1 MSVYHRYASGE
12 YDKTY
17 FEKASE
23 SRKHDDKVGRI
34 QISPLLG
41 QFSTSDMLYKFN
53 EKSIEEWLAIFPK
66 AAYFKGYDETL
77 FGNVII
83 MVYENS
89 HTGKLN
95 TTSFSKFGVTSYDNL
110 VLDARSRFWPS
121 CENLLPSYQKSSV
134 RRSLAITNLKNYN
147 KLVNS
152 PGNFYVNK
160 SWDET
165 YAGSLANNMQ
175 LISEKKPE
183 KFGLKLLELGLLQ
196 THCIQSTVLDV
207 IYDNASS
214 ETSDKIVEE
223 NNRLVF
229 LIGSQLEQLFDP
241 LLEYSPEIMEFSYT
255 VPVGAIPPQIKNN
268 ELINTIISEL
278 LTVQTNFTMRLVNL
292 LQNFIIPLRIH
303 VLAATSSS
311 GITKINQVFPPTID
325 EITRI
330 NCILHDSLKKASAF
344 GYVEIM
350 KAVGTIM
357 PYFYKAFIRH
367 EANLKNF
374 RDNLAKFHSKNN
386 KKIFENTMINKG
398 NLGIRD
404 IDSIVAGSLL
414 ELPKLKLI
422 LVRLKDSIIFEKT
435 KLSNFEDDPSNEF
448 FTIEKYFNS
457 AVDVIDAFGFEEE
470 HNETKI
476 DIRQRVFTPTGKI
489 LTELASNWPPELQYG
504 WLARK
509 VVGIYEMRNI
519 KPLNDTFYDLD
530 ILIIFSDHILFLTIV
545 DDSYYNERNNESMK
559 NLCVSDILMHSLV
572 NDKPLPNLKLLP
584 TMEVNCWCNINEV
597 ITTTY
602 KGVSPITSKTQ
613 EFLKF
618 VNISKTGF
626 KNNNA
631 ENSTI
636 SKNYEILDGSDRGNV
651 DGCKII
657 ELINKSTV
665 LNKRKPFHLFRS
677 NDPKLHIYSIAQE
690 LSAYQEESCKSPM
703 ALYLNLPIHD
713 PKKYFEENQTVHF
726 VLNASFINDHQI
738 HMVGFN
744 RAETFELNEIIS
756 SNDLQVC
763 LREVIVKNFSLLFN
777 TFSNISKMLTQ
788 GYAYDINY
796 CANIFTQ
803 IDEIKLNE
811 HRQEIAK
818 NKSIVSTSRPK
829 TRNVSEIISIP
840 EVYMNKVS
848 PSNKT
853 TRDQRLQQ
861 GMTEKRLPTRSKNN
875 SRDVEVKKSS
885 QERPDKRNSMIK
897 KVLRSLRRSFDG
909 IENSTPKTEIH
920 ENNNTSTQDS
930 SSFSGKTNE
939 YSSLYKPLPQLQTK
953 EQKQVQVQEQVQEQE
968 QVQGREQEQQQEQEQ
983 SFSEANIPRD
993 IDNDTGIQMGKEC
1006 KNSVQQSRNT
1016 SGSLDVN
1023 SHFEFPPHLDS
1034 LFESNNNNTIILV
1047 NDNENRHKNRPAPE
1061 KILILDSRNEHSF
1074 NIPRRL
1080 ENEGYGKFNVED
1092 FYDDGEANWVSIP
1105 NENYSLL
1112 NAEIRALKEEA
1123 HMDTEDIIEL
1133 NDSDNIT
1140 EDEMRDVYESKDFD
1154 AFYTPQNQLVA
1165 QFGDNPTSLKDE
1177 NREMSTQSLAS
1188 SEIIEV
1194 FGKQIDSNF
1203 RSDYI
1208 PSLNENLYLI
1218 NSNKKFDFQNDYR
1231 FSVLTSSDDEF
1242 FSSDDF
1248 ASSLPIERQENKK
1261 SHSPMIVNSSSS
1273 DATIINENFEEKL
1286 LPATPLDSDD
1296 KVLPSSQRHKNMQS
1310 SSIRSDS
1317 FSTTYESMT
1326 YLSEI
1331 LNGHLNFSD

>member
-1 MSVYHRYASGE
+1 MSVYNRYASGE
-12 YDKTY
+12 YDKTH
-17 FEKASE
+17 FEKANKS
-23 SRKHDDKVGRI
+23 KDDDDKVGLI

-41 QFSTSDMLYKFN
+41 QFSTSDILHKFN
-53 EKSIEEWLAIFPK
+53 EKNIEEWLAIFPK

-77 FGNVII
+77 FGNVVI
-83 MVYENS
+83 MVYENL

-121 CENLLPSYQKSSV
+121 CENLLPTYQKSNV

-147 KLVNS
+147 KLSNS
-152 PGNFYVNK
+152 PGNFDINK

-165 YAGSLANNMQ
+165 YAGNLANNMQ
-175 LISEKKPE
+175 LISEKRPE

-207 IYDNASS
+207 IYDNSSS
-214 ETSDKIVEE
+214 ETSDKIIEE
-223 NNRLVF
+223 NNKLVF
-229 LIGSQLEQLFDP
+229 LIGTQMEQLFDP

-255 VPVGAIPPQIKNN
+255 VPTDTIPPKIKNN

-278 LTVQTNFTMRLVNL
+278 LTVQTNFTMGLVNL

-303 VLAATSSS
+303 VLAASSSS

-350 KAVGTIM
+350 KAIGTIM

-374 RDNLAKFHSKNN
+374 RNKLAKFHSKNE
-386 KKIFENTMINKG
+386 KKIFGNSMINKG
-398 NLGIRD
+398 NFGIRD

-422 LVRLKDSIIFEKT
+422 LVRLKDSIISEKT
-435 KLSNFEDDPSNEF
+435 KLTNFEDEPSDEF
-448 FTIEKYFNS
+448 STIERYFNS
-457 AVDVIDAFGFEEE
+457 AIDVIDAFGFEEE
-470 HNETKI
+470 RNETQI

-489 LTELASNWPPELQYG
+489 LTELASKWPSELQYG

-519 KPLNDTFYDLD
+519 KPFNNSFYDLD

-545 DDSYYNERNNESMK
+545 DDAYYCERNNQSFK
-559 NLCVSDILMHSLV
+559 NLSVSDILMHSLV
-572 NDKPLPNLKLLP
+572 NDKPLPSLKLLP
-584 TMEVNCWCNINEV
+584 SMEVNCWCNINEV

-602 KGVSPITSKTQ
+602 KGLSPITSKTQ

-626 KNNNA
+626 KNNN
-631 ENSTI
+631 EDNCTI
-636 SKNYEILDGSDRGNV
+636 SKSYEILDGSDRGNI

-665 LNKRKPFHLFRS
+665 LNKRKPFHLFKS
-677 NDPKLHIYSIAQE
+677 NDPKLHVYSIAQE
-690 LSAYQEESCKSPM
+690 LSAYQEETCKSPM
-703 ALYLNLPIHD
+703 ALYLNLPIHNS
-713 PKKYFEENQTVHF
+713 KKYFEENQTVHF

-738 HMVGFN
+738 HIVGFN
-744 RAETFELNEIIS
+744 RADTFELNEIIS

-763 LREVIVKNFSLLFN
+763 LKEAIVKNFSLLFN
-777 TFSNISKMLTQ
+777 NFSNISKLLTQ
-788 GYAYDINY
+788 SYAYDVNY

-803 IDEIKLNE
+803 IDEIQLNKQ
-811 HRQEIAK
+811 RLEIAK
-818 NKSIVSTSRPK
+818 NNHISSDSKLR

-840 EVYMNKVS
+840 EVHMTKIL
-848 PSNKT
+848 PSTTNAEEQNLQRRKT
-853 TRDQRLQQ
+853 ERVLVA
-861 GMTEKRLPTRSKNN
+861 ESKNY
-875 SRDVEVKKSS
+875 SRDAEVKHSS
-885 QERPDKRNSMIK
+885 QEISSKRNSIIR
-897 KVLRSLRRSFDG
+897 KVFKSIRRSFDG
-909 IENSTPKTEIH
+909 IENATPKVEVH
-920 ENNNTSTQDS
+920 ESKISPSVQDN
-930 SSFSGKTNE
+930 SSFSGKKNE
-939 YSSLYKPLPQLQTK
+939 YTSLYKPLPQLQTK
-953 EQKQVQVQEQVQEQE
+953 EKKFTEVNN
-968 QVQGREQEQQQEQEQ
+968 
-983 SFSEANIPRD
+983 SEEIESRND
-993 IDNDTGIQMGKEC
+993 IQASRGCDS
-1006 KNSVQQSRNT
+1006 SVQQSRNT

-1023 SHFEFPPHLDS
+1023 SHFEFPPHTDS
-1034 LFESNNNNTIILV
+1034 LSESNNNTIILV
-1047 NDNENRHKNRPAPE
+1047 DESEKKHKKKPTE
-1061 KILILDSRNEHSF
+1061 ESILIVDSANLHLSNNTSRLANED
-1074 NIPRRL
+1074 
-1080 ENEGYGKFNVED
+1080 YGKFNVED
-1092 FYDDGEANWVSIP
+1092 FYDDGEANWVSFSID
-1105 NENYSLL
+1105 NYSQL

-1123 HMDTEDIIEL
+1123 HMDTEDVIEL
-1133 NDSDNIT
+1133 NDSSNTSEYEIP
-1140 EDEMRDVYESKDFD
+1140 DEYESKGFE

-1165 QFGDNPTSLKDE
+1165 QFGDNPTLLE
-1177 NREMSTQSLAS
+1177 TNREMSTQSLAS

-1203 RSDYI
+1203 RSEYI
-1208 PSLNENLYLI
+1208 PSLNGNLNLI
-1218 NSNKKFDFQNDYR
+1218 NYNKTFVSQNDHR
-1231 FSVLTSSDDEF
+1231 FSVLTSSEDEF

-1248 ASSLPIERQENKK
+1248 ASSLPPSNLMK
-1261 SHSPMIVNSSSS
+1261 SPTPSPIILNSSSS
-1273 DATIINENFEEKL
+1273 DATIINENLEEKL
-1286 LPATPLDSDD
+1286 LPAIPVDYDNKTL
-1296 KVLPSSQRHKNMQS
+1296 VSSQIHESMHS
-1310 SSIRSDS
+1310 PFARSDS
-1317 FSTTYESMT
+1317 ISTTYESMT

-1331 LNGHLNFSD
+1331 LNGNLSF